1 MEMESI
7 EMNLPDAEV
16 NLTNENLTGGN
27 LANEDLTN
35 ENLAN
40 DEKDLIQELIR
51 QINQI
56 IENSKLRNTER
67 ILVIDRFEENLAVCE
82 DRVTR

>member
-1 MEMESI
+1 MEIES
-7 EMNLPDAEV
+7 
-16 NLTNENLTGGN
+16 NENLK
-27 LANEDLTN
+27 N

-40 DEKDLIQELIR
+40 DEKNLIQELIR

-56 IENSKLRNTER
+56 IENSKIRDTER